1 LNFLEEKGEK
11 MKKLMVISTL
21 TILLCFTISC
31 QDKEALEKLEEIKAQ
46 AELEEL
52 NKAVVLQW
60 FDEIGKGNIEKG
72 FEVCAP
78 DYRLYYPSNTAT
90 PFTKEQNAEIALQMY
105 QAFPDIVHEIK
116 DIQTFG
122 DKVMVRAVD
131 IATHTNEYQGMPPT
145 GKKFAIGWI
154 IIFRLKDG
162 KIAEAWEEIDSA
174 GFMQQLGME
183 PVPKRD

>member
-1 LNFLEEKGEK
+1 

-21 TILLCFTISC
+21 TVLLCCTFGC
-31 QDKEALEKLEEIKAQ
+31 QDKEAMAKLEEVKAQ
-46 AELEEL
+46 ADLEEQ

-78 DYRLYYPSNTAT
+78 DYLLYFPSNTTT
-90 PFTKEQNAEIALQMY
+90 PLTKEQNTEIALQMF

-116 DIQTFG
+116 DIEAFG

-145 GKKFAIGWI
+145 GKKFEISWI

-162 KIAEAWEEIDSA
+162 KIIEAWEEIDSA
-174 GFMQQLGME
+174 GFMQQLGIE
-183 PVPKRD
+183 PVPKKD